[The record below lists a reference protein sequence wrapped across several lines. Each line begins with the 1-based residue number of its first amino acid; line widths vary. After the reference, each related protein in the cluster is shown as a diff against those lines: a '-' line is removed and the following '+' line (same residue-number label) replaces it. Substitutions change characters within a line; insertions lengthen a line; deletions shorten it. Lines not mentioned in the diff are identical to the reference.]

1 MSSPARTRQLDLI
14 TLGRAA
20 VDLYGEQIG
29 GQLEDMSSFAKYLGG
44 CPANIAVGAVRLGL
58 KVGMVTRVG
67 DDHMGRFVRETLASE
82 KVDVSQVKTDPTRL
96 TALVV
101 LGIRDSETF
110 PLIFYRENCADMAL
124 EAQDIDATYIA
135 RAQALVVTGTHF
147 STQKVD
153 AASRAAIAAARAAGT
168 KVVLDIDYRPVLWG
182 LTGRGDGATRYIPS
196 ASVSEHLQSI
206 LPHCDLVVGT
216 EEEIHIAG
224 GSTDTLAAL
233 RRIREHTPAT
243 VVVKRGSAGATIF
256 DEARLSSLA
265 DAIDCPGFPVEV
277 FNVLGAGDGFMAGL
291 LAGWL
296 RGKDWSETGRIANA
310 CGALV
315 VARHGC
321 APAMP
326 TSVELDAFLARSAEI
341 RSPRLDRELSHL
353 HRVTTRRTE
362 HTEML
367 ALAFDHR
374 RQFEDLAHRHATGAD
389 RIGHFKK
396 LIAEAIFELRGEIG
410 GLGGIADDRY
420 GQSALDRLTGS
431 GIWLARP
438 VELPGSR
445 PLAFEDPAGPAISLR
460 AWPTEHVA
468 KCLIVYDASD
478 PLPLREQQE
487 AALVAL
493 QNAVL
498 ATGREW
504 LLELISPDSQGSDI
518 ALSMQRLYAIG
529 LKPDWW
535 KLPPRGDVEVWRR
548 IGDVV
553 RANDPHSRGVLI
565 LGLESSDS
573 QLAET
578 FAAAADEPSVRGF
591 AVGRAIF
598 WKIADRWFGETVS
611 DADAVGEIAASFRR
625 VTALWRSARSL
636 AQGAAM
642 RPGKKNG
649 ILVPLGERTEAD
661 I

>member
-1 MSSPARTRQLDLI
+1 MSSPARIRQFDLI

-29 GQLEDMSSFAKYLGG
+29 GRLEDMSSFAKYLGG
-44 CPANIAVGAVRLGL
+44 CPANIAVGAARLGL

-110 PLIFYRENCADMAL
+110 PLIFFRENCADMAL
-124 EAQDIDATYIA
+124 EAEDIDATYIA
-135 RAQALVVTGTHF
+135 RAQALVVTGTHL
-147 STQKVD
+147 STTKGD
-153 AASRAAIAAARAAGT
+153 AASRAAIAAARTAGT

-182 LTGRGDGATRYIPS
+182 LTGHGDGATRYVSS

-224 GSTDTLAAL
+224 GSTDTSAAL
-233 RRIREHTPAT
+233 RRMRECSSA
-243 VVVKRGSAGATIF
+243 VIVVKRGSAGATIF
-256 DEARLSSLA
+256 DRAMEA
-265 DAIDCPGFPVEV
+265 IECPGFPVEV

-296 RGKDWSETGRIANA
+296 GGKDWSEAGRIANA

-326 TSVELDAFLARSAEI
+326 TRVELDAFLARAAEI

-362 HTEML
+362 HPEVL

-374 RQFEDLAHRHATGAD
+374 RQFEDLTHRHATGAD
-389 RIGHFKK
+389 RIGHFKQ
-396 LIAEAIFELRGEIG
+396 LIAEAVFELRGELG

-460 AWPTEHVA
+460 VWPAEHVA
-468 KCLIVYDASD
+468 KCLVVYDASD
-478 PLPLREQQE
+478 PVPLREQQE
-487 AALVAL
+487 AALLTL
-493 QNAVL
+493 QEAVL

-504 LLELISPDSQGSDI
+504 LLELISPGSQGSDI
-518 ALSMQRLYAIG
+518 ALSMHRLYTIG
-529 LKPDWW
+529 LRPDWW
-535 KLPPRGDVEVWRR
+535 KLPPSGNAHGWKR
-548 IGDVV
+548 IGNVV
-553 RANDPHSRGVLI
+553 RANDPYSRGVLI

-598 WKIADRWFGETVS
+598 WKIAERWFAGTIS
-611 DADAVGEIAASFRR
+611 DADTVGEIAASFRR

-636 AQGAAM
+636 GQRAAT
-642 RPGKKNG
+642 RSG
-649 ILVPLGERTEAD
+649 
-661 I
+661 

>member
-1 MSSPARTRQLDLI
+1 MSLRIRQLDLV

-29 GQLEDMSSFAKYLGG
+29 GRLEDMSSFAKYLGG
-44 CPANIAVGAVRLGL
+44 CPANIAVGAARLGL

-124 EAQDIDATYIA
+124 ETDDIDATYIA

-147 STQKVD
+147 STPKVD
-153 AASRAAIAAARAAGT
+153 AASRAAIAAARTAGT
-168 KVVLDIDYRPVLWG
+168 KVVFDIDYRPVLWG
-182 LTGRGDGATRYIPS
+182 LTGRGDGATRYVSS
-196 ASVSEHLQSI
+196 ASVSEHLKSI

-224 GSTDTLAAL
+224 GSTDTSAAL
-233 RRIREHTPAT
+233 RRMRECSSA
-243 VVVKRGSAGATIF
+243 VIVVKRGSAGATIF
-256 DEARLSSLA
+256 DRAMEA
-265 DAIDCPGFPVEV
+265 IECPGFPVEV
-277 FNVLGAGDGFMAGL
+277 FNVLGAGDGFIAGL

-296 RGKDWSETGRIANA
+296 GGKGWSEAGRVANA

-326 TSVELDAFLARSAEI
+326 TRVELDAFLARATEV
-341 RSPRLDRELSHL
+341 RSPRLGRELSHL

-362 HTEML
+362 HPEVL

-374 RQFEDLAHRHATGAD
+374 RQFEDLAHRHATGTD

-396 LIAEAIFELRGEIG
+396 LIAEAVFELRGEIG

-445 PLAFEDPAGPAISLR
+445 PLVFEDPAGPAISLR
-460 AWPTEHVA
+460 AWPVEHVA
-468 KCLIVYDASD
+468 KCLVVYDASD
-478 PLPLREQQE
+478 SALLREQQE

-493 QNAVL
+493 QDAVL

-535 KLPPRGDVEVWRR
+535 KLPPGGDVEVWRR

-553 RANDPHSRGVLI
+553 RANDPHLRGVLV

-573 QLAET
+573 QLADA
-578 FAAAADEPSVRGF
+578 FSAAAEESTVRGF

-598 WKIADRWFGETVS
+598 WKIAERWFAGSIS
-611 DADAVGEIAASFRR
+611 DADAVGEIAESFRR
-625 VTALWRSARSL
+625 VTTLWRSARPLS
-636 AQGAAM
+636 QGAAA
-642 RPGKKNG
+642 
-649 ILVPLGERTEAD
+649 RTG
-661 I
+661 